1 MGQFMA
7 KQSSNGGIGEE
18 NLVLE
23 YQKDCDTSY
32 VVVHNSDLQILDS
45 SSPRCG
51 ATSNGFKVNVASL
64 ICMVTWSM
72 IRCLQPKTKN
82 YRKVYLCLAIF
93 CASLLSIFG
102 LSAFLSASIGKRKDI
117 PWIERHICCSD
128 HVGLSKNVFFQDCHG
143 KHLRTNFLTE
153 NAKTWDPV
161 TLVVWE
167 SAKTFAWRRLAVQ
180 LSTTTTWQQVVRWGD
195 AVDLSFPQPKI
206 WTRITTATGFQ

>member
-1 MGQFMA
+1 MGQFMV
-7 KQSSNGGIGEE
+7 KQSGNGGIGEQ

-72 IRCLQPKTKN
+72 IRCLQLKTKN

-117 PWIERHICCSD
+117 PWIEQHICCSD
-128 HVGLSKNVFFQDCHG
+128 HVGLSINIFFFRIVMGNIRERIFWPGMPKLGIPSLWWFEKVQ
-143 KHLRTNFLTE
+143 
-153 NAKTWDPV
+153 
-161 TLVVWE
+161 
-167 SAKTFAWRRLAVQ
+167 RLMP
-180 LSTTTTWQQVVRWGD
+180 GD
-195 AVDLSFPQPKI
+195 AWLFSFQLQRPNNKLC
-206 WTRITTATGFQ
+206 AEGM